1 MKHGKCCNPSPE
13 DIYNEKED
21 EVCTTHH
28 MCNCIQERLD
38 RIEAVWQRYKHMDR
52 VLCDTEIL
60 DIQHDITD
68 LVLYDLWRAI
78 RRDE

>member
-1 MKHGKCCNPSPE
+1 MSNVDK
-13 DIYNEKED
+13 I
-21 EVCTTHH
+21 CTTHH
-28 MCNCIQERLD
+28 VCQCIQERLN
-38 RIEAVWQRYKHMDR
+38 RIEAVWQTYKHMDR